1 MRNSDEVSEFQIRQR
16 ITMEF
21 WRMLTI
27 NSLNLIPAAI
37 IVLLLVELLSLKELV
52 AARRDLT

>member
-1 MRNSDEVSEFQIRQR
+1 MPIS
-16 ITMEF
+16 
-21 WRMLTI
+21 
-27 NSLNLIPAAI
+27 NSLSLIPAVI

>member
-1 MRNSDEVSEFQIRQR
+1 
-16 ITMEF
+16 MEF